1 VVIMDALTH
10 ESQYEELKK
19 LARELHI
26 PVAEAFWQLEVKDRN
41 GRMIRTYNQRSHSWV
56 RNAYNLLLCQAAAI
70 PSNSSLG
77 LAIVD
82 TGGSTHSDSG
92 TQPASG
98 WSSNGA
104 SNMRIYVGSNYG
116 FYAPA
121 GVDSM
126 GIVVG
131 TGSGAENFNDHSLGA
146 RVSSGNGAGQ
156 LAYSAMDAPSISTV
170 GTSKQVVW
178 IRYFNNNSGG
188 DITVNEAGI
197 YTKGTVDGS
206 TVYYMMCRDLLTGG
220 VDIPDTGQLKVTYT
234 VQLTYPA

>member
-1 VVIMDALTH
+1 MIVVSQ
-10 ESQYEELKK
+10 ESRYEDLRK

-26 PVAEAFWQLEVKDRN
+26 PIAEAFWQLEVRDRN
-41 GRMIRTYNQRSHSWV
+41 GRLLRTHRQRSHSWV
-56 RNAYNLLLCQAAAI
+56 RNAYNLLLCQAAAV
-70 PSNSSLG
+70 PSDSALG

-82 TGGSTHSDSG
+82 TGGATRSDSS

-98 WSSNGA
+98 WSSSGA
-104 SNMRIYVGSNYG
+104 ANMRIYVGSTYG
-116 FYAPA
+116 LYAQA

-131 TGSGAENFNDHSLGA
+131 TGNGAENFDGHSLGSK
-146 RVSSGNGAGQ
+146 VSSGNGAGQ

-170 GTSKQVVW
+170 GASKQVVW
-178 IRYFNNNSGG
+178 IRYFNNNSGAA
-188 DITVNEAGI
+188 ITVNEAGI

-206 TVYYMMCRDLLTGG
+206 TVYYMMCRDLLAGG
-220 VDIPDTGQLKVTYT
+220 VDVSDTGQLKVTYT